1 MDKKEISLGHGDYL
15 KVKTS
20 KIVEVH
26 DTLNVID
33 GGSNILLDVEI
44 RVDFN
49 TVPEKYHEVFMNM
62 IAAKYFGK
70 ISYGDNPFSACAPN
84 NEKKWWQILKKTTY
98 Q

>member
-1 MDKKEISLGHGDYL
+1 
-15 KVKTS
+15 
-20 KIVEVH
+20 
-26 DTLNVID
+26 
-33 GGSNILLDVEI
+33 
-44 RVDFN
+44 
-49 TVPEKYHEVFMNM
+49 MNM